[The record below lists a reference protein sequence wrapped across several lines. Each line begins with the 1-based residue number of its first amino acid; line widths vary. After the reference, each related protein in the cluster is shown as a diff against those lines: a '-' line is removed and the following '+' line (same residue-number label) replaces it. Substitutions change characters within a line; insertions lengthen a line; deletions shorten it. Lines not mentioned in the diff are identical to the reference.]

1 MLHKK
6 TIFLHQLIDE
16 NISFLYNTKY
26 NICKVWYFQN
36 SKNDQPKPNKKI
48 VKISQ
53 LSMTC
58 IVDIINHHWPLNVL
72 TILVHAVSILFKMRV
87 RVLSLRRQWS
97 VAGIQAVWKRQINM
111 LLLPLSFYLSSSC
124 PNREPLSLFLAQL
137 SHQLNIG
144 IDFQSSA
151 SVAACL
157 RNLRRASHRLFSVT
171 GLQRCMHF
179 WRWNR
184 SIRSIPRQFC
194 AEIVQSC
201 RNLRFLRFLPRE
213 SGIWRG
219 TRTKYCWF

>member
-1 MLHKK
+1 MTATALML
-6 TIFLHQLIDE
+6 TIFV
-16 NISFLYNTKY
+16 Y
-26 NICKVWYFQN
+26 
-36 SKNDQPKPNKKI
+36 
-48 VKISQ
+48 
-53 LSMTC
+53 
-58 IVDIINHHWPLNVL
+58 
-72 TILVHAVSILFKMRV
+72 AVSILFKMRV

-97 VAGIQAVWKRQINM
+97 VVGIQAVWKRQINM
-111 LLLPLSFYLSSSC
+111 LLLPLSFYLFSSC
-124 PNREPLSLFLAQL
+124 PNREPSLFLAQL

-151 SVAACL
+151 SVACL

-201 RNLRFLRFLPRE
+201 RNLRFLRLDPRE
-213 SGIWRG
+213 SGVWCG
-219 TRTKYCWF
+219 TRIKYCWF

>member
-26 NICKVWYFQN
+26 NICKNF
-36 SKNDQPKPNKKI
+36 P
-48 VKISQ
+48 
-53 LSMTC
+53 
-58 IVDIINHHWPLNVL
+58 IIDDLYCRYNQSSLTTALNVL
-72 TILVHAVSILFKMRV
+72 TIFVHAVSILFKMRV

-151 SVAACL
+151 SVACL